1 MKKLTLLLLITA
13 FCSCQKKEVVTTQ
26 SDQEEAVTIE
36 KQTPLP
42 TARTPTT
49 STQLLQNTYDGA
61 PIILVHGFLGF
72 GRDEVSANFK
82 SWGGK
87 TDLQEVLKARGYTT
101 FTASVGPVSSN
112 YDRAIE
118 LYYQIKGGCV
128 DYGKFHSDKFKHLQ
142 KPNKCYP
149 GFYPQWDAQHP
160 VHLIGHSMGGQT
172 IRLLNALLEKG
183 VDLEA
188 SEAQHASI
196 FDGYKKGWVKSITCI
211 ATPNKGATLANIVT
225 DLRPFI
231 KNDLAAVAALVG
243 TNSSTDVIYDFDL
256 EQWGLKRLAGES
268 YATYF
273 DRVYQSAIWTNNKDF
288 STWDLKPEGA
298 LELNNFTGNS
308 PNTYFFSISTRA
320 TNTGRTT
327 SWEYPSWA
335 MSPILMPFAYPKSP
349 PFRRG
354 IGNYTQ
360 SGAGLVT
367 VDKSWWQNDGVV
379 NTVSMTGPEGSTNVT
394 YTGQDVVKG
403 TWYNKPVFNGYDHFA
418 IVGRLWQN
426 IDLKPLYL
434 EQAALIT
441 SLPR

>member
-1 MKKLTLLLLITA
+1 MKKLTFLLLITA
-13 FCSCQKKEVVTTQ
+13 FYACQKKEAVVE
-26 SDQEEAVTIE
+26 SAQEEAVTIE
-36 KQTPLP
+36 KTTPLP
-42 TARTPTT
+42 TATSTTTTT

-61 PIILVHGFLGF
+61 PIILVHGFLGY
-72 GRDEVSANFK
+72 GRDEVSPNFK
-82 SWGGK
+82 SWGGR
-87 TDLQEVLKARGYTT
+87 TDLQEVLKASGYTT

-142 KPNKCYP
+142 KTGKCYP
-149 GFYPQWDAQHP
+149 GFYPQWDAEHP

-183 VDLEA
+183 VALEA
-188 SEAQHASI
+188 QAAEHAAI

-211 ATPNKGATLANIVT
+211 ATPNKGATLASIVT

-231 KNDLAAVAALVG
+231 KNDLVAIAALAG
-243 TNSSTDVIYDFDL
+243 TNTDTGILYDFDL
-256 EQWGLKRLAGES
+256 EQWGLKRLAGET
-268 YATYF
+268 YKTYF

-288 STWDLKPEGA
+288 SIWDLKPEGA

-320 TNTGRTT
+320 TNTGTNT
-327 SWEYPSWA
+327 GWEYPSLA
-335 MSPILMPFAYPKSP
+335 MSPLLIPFAYPKP
-349 PFRRG
+349 APFKKG

-379 NTVSMTGPEGSTNVT
+379 NTVSMTGPDGSINVT

-403 TWYNKPVFNGYDHFA
+403 IWYNKPVFNGYDHFA
-418 IVGRLWQN
+418 IVGKAFSTN
-426 IDLKPLYL
+426 DLKPLYL
-434 EQAALIT
+434 QQAALIT
-441 SLPR
+441 SLR